1 MGENKR
7 IVWLERFRE
16 CSIFYNFNTWS
27 SQGSNRENICLSQCL
42 PNYYYQSL
50 LINIKERRT
59 KEPLDESERG
69 EWKSWL
75 KAQHSENYDHDIWSI
90 TSWQIDGETG
100 ETVTGFIL
108 GGSKI
113 TAAMKL
119 KDTYSLEE
127 KVMTNPDSIL
137 KSRDIT
143 LPTKVH
149 LVKAMVF
156 PVVMLWMWELDYKE
170 SWEPKNWCFWT
181 VVLEKTLESP
191 LDCKEIQPVH
201 PKGNQS
207 WIFIGRIDAEADTP
221 ILWPPDVKNGLI
233 VKDPN
238 AGKDW
243 GQEEKGTTEDEMS
256 GWHTNSMDMNL
267 VELRELVMDR
277 ESWPAAIHGVSKSRT
292 RLSDWTD
299 WTDWMV

>member
-7 IVWLERFRE
+7 IVWLQRFRE

-100 ETVTGFIL
+100 ETVTDFIL

-113 TAAMKL
+113 SAAMKL
-119 KDTYSLEE
+119 KDTYSLEG

-207 WIFIGRIDAEADTP
+207 WIFIGRTDAEADTP
-221 ILWPPDVKNGLI
+221 ILWPPDAKNGLI

-243 GQEEKGTTEDEMS
+243 GQEEKGTTEDEMV
-256 GWHTNSMDMNL
+256 GWHHWL
-267 VELRELVMDR
+267 IGHEF
-277 ESWPAAIHGVSKSRT
+277 G
-292 RLSDWTD
+292 
-299 WTDWMV
+299 